1 MDTAFAHRTMK
12 RLEPW
17 FETLKGLKER
27 KDAHALF
34 DPDTA
39 AGRIRFDNL
48 QVFLRQ
54 LLPWRPTVLLI
65 GEAPGYRGAWR
76 TGVNFCSEK
85 IMMGPKDCFGLFGGT
100 EAGYRRIDDAE
111 RLWGEASATVAQKA
125 FQELPE
131 PVFVWPALPMHPH
144 EPGNDESNRTPTTS
158 ELRRDAAPQL
168 EQLIR
173 IYKPA
178 HIAAVGNVGQNAL
191 AELGIQAVKI
201 RHPAHG
207 GGPAFRSGLL
217 ALMEETRKKQ
227 P

>member
-1 MDTAFAHRTMK
+1 MDTAFAHRMLK

-27 KDAHALF
+27 RDAHALF
-34 DPDTA
+34 DPATA

-48 QVFLRQ
+48 QVFLKQ
-54 LLPWRPTVLLI
+54 LLPWHPTVLLI

-85 IMMGPKDCFGLFGGT
+85 IMMGPQDCFGLFGGAA
-100 EAGYRRIDDAE
+100 AGYRLIDE
-111 RLWGEASATVAQKA
+111 GGKLWGEASATVAQRA

-144 EPGNDESNRTPTTS
+144 QPGEDETNRTPTLG
-158 ELRRDAAPQL
+158 ELRRDAVPQL
-168 EQLIR
+168 ERLIA
-173 IYKPA
+173 IYKPKR
-178 HIAAVGNVGQNAL
+178 IAAVGNIGQSTL
-191 AELGIQAVKI
+191 AELGIEAVKI

-207 GGPAFRSGLL
+207 GGPAFRAGLL
-217 ALMEETRKKQ
+217 ELMKDAADH